1 MLISVVL
8 FVLNELKS
16 IEKLGVSKLNNWL
29 MICKS
34 SMHPIRET
42 TFSYVSSMTQK
53 ERKVEN
59 LFDLQMAHE
68 NRLSKL
74 WKKTKLKF

>member
-1 MLISVVL
+1 
-8 FVLNELKS
+8 
-16 IEKLGVSKLNNWL
+16 
-29 MICKS
+29 
-34 SMHPIRET
+34 MHPIRET

-74 WKKTKLKF
+74 